1 MADIIRSEK
10 PLAVS
15 PIKTGQP
22 LGAILASLGLAQAI
36 PLVHG
41 AQGCSAFAKVFFIQ
55 HFHDP
60 VPLQSTAMDPTA
72 TIMGADGNIFT
83 ALDTLCQRH
92 SPQAIVLLS
101 TGLAEAQG
109 SDIARVVRQFR
120 EAHPRHNG
128 VAILTV
134 NTPDFFGS
142 MENGADAASG
152 AAAPA
157 GQPAGQPPLFAR
169 GYRMAGPLRGGLW
182 PAAGD
187 PAGPLAVNGWP
198 PR

>member
-1 MADIIRSEK
+1 MADIFRTDK

-22 LGAILASLGLAQAI
+22 LGAILASLGIEHSI

-60 VPLQSTAMDPTA
+60 VPLQSTAMDPTS

-83 ALDTLCQRH
+83 ALDTLCQRNN
-92 SPQAIVLLS
+92 PQAIVLLS
-101 TGLAEAQG
+101 TGLSEAQG
-109 SDIARVVRQFR
+109 SDISRVVRQFR
-120 EAHPRHNG
+120 EEYPRHKG

-134 NTPDFFGS
+134 NTPDFYGS
-142 MENGADAASG
+142 MENGFSAVLESVIEQWVRRRRARLSAIAGSTCWSATSARRAISSGCADASK
-152 AAAPA
+152 
-157 GQPAGQPPLFAR
+157 
-169 GYRMAGPLRGGLW
+169 
-182 PAAGD
+182 
-187 PAGPLAVNGWP
+187 PLACS
-198 PR
+198 R